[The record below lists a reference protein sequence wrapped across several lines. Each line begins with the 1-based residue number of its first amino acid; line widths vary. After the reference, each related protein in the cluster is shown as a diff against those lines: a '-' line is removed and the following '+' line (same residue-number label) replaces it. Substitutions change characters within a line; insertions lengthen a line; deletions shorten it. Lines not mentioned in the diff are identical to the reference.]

1 MQVNTSGGDAAL
13 RGEALWLFREG
24 GVRRSK
30 VGEFVEFMKEMSFS
44 ISQRAGGGTN
54 VILSK
59 KLEDFFLL

>member
-1 MQVNTSGGDAAL
+1 M
-13 RGEALWLFREG
+13 
-24 GVRRSK
+24 
-30 VGEFVEFMKEMSFS
+30 GEFVEFMKEMSFS